1 MEPPV
6 ALSESLQAGA
16 DRKWEE
22 YKAAAEAENLAPP
35 ADPGTADILKR
46 VFVFS
51 DFVAKSCIRDPAL
64 LDDLLGSGDLD
75 RAYESDAYPRR
86 LAAVLKGVE
95 AETEL
100 SDRLR
105 RFRRREM
112 TRIAFRDLAG
122 KSDLTEVTAD
132 LSALAD
138 ACIDLALARL
148 HAWQCAQYGVPTGR
162 SGQALELVVL
172 GMGKLGARELNFSS
186 DIDLIFAYPESGE
199 TQDGPRT
206 VTNNDFFLRL
216 ARRLA
221 QVLGANTPEGFVFRV
236 DMNLRPFGQSGPM
249 VMSFDAM
256 ESYYL
261 EQGREW
267 ERYAWIKARAVAGDQ
282 AGGRRLLAALNPFI
296 YRRYLD
302 FGVFESL
309 REMKQK
315 IALEVRRKGMK
326 EDIKLGP
333 GGIREVE
340 FFGQI
345 FQLIRGGVEPA
356 LQERRILK
364 VLDILARENYITGS
378 VRDELYAGYRFLR
391 TVEHRLQEYA
401 DLQTHK
407 LPQTEPERKILAE
420 SMGCANWAVFSERL
434 RRHMGTVHDHFSK
447 LLKAE
452 DIEDSQHKAES
463 SLKGVWQNPASDEDN
478 QAILSAVGYEDPDTV
493 LKHLADFRD
502 DLFSQPLSREGRDRI
517 NRLMP
522 LVLKE
527 AARAESPATALDRI
541 FGLIRSILGRT
552 CYLSL
557 LLENPNTLDHLVRLA
572 TTSAWIL
579 NFLTRHPVL
588 LDELLDPRTLY
599 HPPDR
604 EALEEDLR
612 RRLEQIPEDDLEYR
626 MDELRIFKQI
636 NVLRVAAADISNSI
650 PLMRVSDYLS
660 DIAETVLHQVV
671 EISWRHLVKKH
682 GEPACHADH
691 MPCDRGF
698 AVIAYGKLGGLELGY
713 GSDLDMVFLHAGT
726 GEQTQ
731 GERPIDTTTF
741 FARLGQR
748 VVHILTAHTTTGTLY
763 EADMRLRPSGS
774 SGLLVSSIDGFRN
787 YQLEEAWTWEKQA
800 LIRARPIAG
809 DRRLRE
815 RFDEIRREVLGQA
828 RDPEPLKTEIRNMRA
843 RMKKELL
850 KPEPGMFDLKQGDG
864 GMVDIEFLVQYLVLR
879 YADTHPEILEWT
891 DNVRQIRT
899 LWDAGVIDDVTA
911 YFLRKA
917 YLIYRAVGHKLSLQ
931 NRPTQVDQARFA
943 DLRDRVRAA
952 WDEFMGESIQS
963 SE

>member
-1 MEPPV
+1 MEPCV
-6 ALSESLQAGA
+6 ALSEFLQSRA
-16 DRKWEE
+16 DRKWDELE
-22 YKAAAEAENLAPP
+22 AAAEAENLSLP
-35 ADPGTADILKR
+35 ADPDLVDSLKR
-46 VFVFS
+46 VFAFS
-51 DFVAKSCIRDPAL
+51 DFVAKNCIRHPKL
-64 LDDLLGSGDLD
+64 LKNLLESGDLD
-75 RAYESDAYPRR
+75 SAYGPDGYPVR
-86 LAAVLKGVE
+86 LKTVMEGVE
-95 AETEL
+95 DEADL

-105 RFRRREM
+105 RFRRWEM

-122 KSDLTEVTAD
+122 KADLTEVTAD

-138 ACIDLALARL
+138 ACIDGALAPL
-148 HAWQCAQYGVPTGR
+148 HAWHCAHYGVPTGR
-162 SGQALELVVL
+162 NGQPMELVVL

-186 DIDLIFAYPESGE
+186 DVDLIFAYPETGE
-199 TQDGPRT
+199 TTDGPRS
-206 VTNNDFFLRL
+206 VTNDAFFLRL
-216 ARRLA
+216 SRRLS

-236 DMNLRPFGQSGPM
+236 DVNLRPFGQSGPM

-267 ERYAWIKARAVAGDQ
+267 ERYAWIKARVVAGDHT
-282 AGGRRLLAALNPFI
+282 AGRRLLAALNPFI

-434 RRHMGTVHDHFSK
+434 RRHRGTVHGHFSK

-463 SLKGVWQNPASDEDN
+463 SLKGVWQNPALDEDN
-478 QAILSAVGYEDPDTV
+478 QAVLSAVGYEDPDTV

-502 DLFSQPLSREGRDRI
+502 DLFSQPISREGRDRI

-527 AARAESPATALDRI
+527 AARAESPTTALDRI

-604 EALEEDLR
+604 SELEEELR
-612 RRLEQIPEDDLEYR
+612 RRLEQIPEDDLEYQ

-660 DIAETVLHQVV
+660 DIAETVLNEVV
-671 EISWRHLVKKH
+671 EISWRHLMKKH
-682 GEPACHADH
+682 GSPVCNADH
-691 MPCDRGF
+691 GPCERGF

-726 GEQTQ
+726 GDPTQ
-731 GERPIDTTTF
+731 GGDRPIDTPTF

-763 EADMRLRPSGS
+763 DADMRLRPSGS
-774 SGLLVSSIDGFRN
+774 SGLLVSSIEGFRN
-787 YQLEEAWTWEKQA
+787 YQLKEAWTWEKQA

-809 DRRLRE
+809 DRGLRE
-815 RFDEIRREVLGQA
+815 RFEEIRREVLGQS
-828 RDPEPLKTEIRNMRA
+828 REPEPLKTEIRNMRD
-843 RMKKELL
+843 RMRKELL

-864 GMVDIEFLVQYLVLR
+864 GMVDIEFLVQYLVLKN
-879 YADTHPEILEWT
+879 AHDHPEILEWT

-931 NRPTQVDQARFA
+931 NRPAKVNEERFA
-943 DLRDRVRAA
+943 DLRDRIRAA
-952 WDEFMGESIQS
+952 WEECIGESAPKS
-963 SE
+963 